1 MPCRVDLDG
10 LQALLAGDRQAQP
23 VEVLPHAEHAEEHS
37 RARSTSR

>member
-1 MPCRVDLDG
+1 MPRRVDLDG